1 MAYIATHQGR
11 TLRVKVSEP
20 APERT
25 VGDHPLAE
33 ARSTSPTPRF
43 TVTLGDRD
51 YHVDFLEPQRNIY
64 SLIIDGRSFEVDVDG
79 AEGSD
84 LFELVIKG
92 DPYEI
97 EMVEEK
103 KMKLAMKRSKGV
115 SGRQDIHSPM
125 AGNVR
130 QVLVQPGH
138 RVEVGQVLLIL
149 EAMKMENE
157 IKSPIQGIISS
168 VTARTGVAV
177 SNGDP
182 LCVVEPWEPEF
193 PNA

>member
-11 TLRVKVSEP
+11 TLRVKVEES
-20 APERT
+20 APNQFK
-25 VGDHPLAE
+25 VA
-33 ARSTSPTPRF
+33 
-43 TVTLGDRD
+43 LGDRD
-51 YHVDFLEPQRNIY
+51 FQVDFLEPQQNVF

-79 AEGSD
+79 SD
-84 LFELVIKG
+84 QSDRFDIVIKG
-92 DPYEI
+92 DQYDV

-103 KMKLAMKRSKGV
+103 KKKLAMKLSKGA
-115 SGRQDIHSPM
+115 SGRQDIKSPM

-138 RVEVGQVLLIL
+138 RVAAGQVLLIL

-157 IKSPIQGIISS
+157 IKSPIEGIVAS
-168 VTARTGVAV
+168 VTAREGVAV
-177 SNGDP
+177 ANGDP

-193 PNA
+193 PND

>member
-11 TLRVKVSEP
+11 TQRVKISEP
-20 APERT
+20 APN
-25 VGDHPLAE
+25 
-33 ARSTSPTPRF
+33 RF
-43 TVTLGDRD
+43 TVTLGEKD
-51 YHVDFLEPQRNIY
+51 YHVDFLEPQRNIF
-64 SLIIDGRSFEVDVDG
+64 SLIIDGRSFEVDVDTQD
-79 AEGSD
+79 ATD
-84 LFELVIKG
+84 HYDIVIKG

-103 KMKLAMKRSKGV
+103 KKKLAMKLSKGV
-115 SGRQDIHSPM
+115 TGRQDLKSPM

-138 RVEVGQVLLIL
+138 RVVAGQVLLIL

-157 IKSPIQGIISS
+157 IKSPIEGIVSS
-168 VTARTGVAV
+168 VTAREGVAV
-177 SNGDP
+177 ANGDP